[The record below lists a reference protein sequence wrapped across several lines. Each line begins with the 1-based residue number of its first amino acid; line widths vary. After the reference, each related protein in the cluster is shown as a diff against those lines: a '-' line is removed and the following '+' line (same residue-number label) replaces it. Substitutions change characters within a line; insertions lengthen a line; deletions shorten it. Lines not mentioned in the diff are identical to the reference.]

1 MESCEMTKILVMF
14 TSTGTSGG
22 VFTGLCFQ
30 ILRVHVY
37 RAQNWCLKPL
47 NDENSF
53 YVYNLGGLALAFFLC
68 ESVKMVAVPVN
79 TSKQTV

>member
-1 MESCEMTKILVMF
+1 MTKILVMF

-47 NDENSF
+47 NHENSF
-53 YVYNLGGLALAFFLC
+53 CVYNLGGLALAFFLC

>member
-1 MESCEMTKILVMF
+1 MDF
-14 TSTGTSGG
+14 HGTVLS
-22 VFTGLCFQ
+22 

-47 NDENSF
+47 NHENSF
-53 YVYNLGGLALAFFLC
+53 CVYNLGGLALAFFLC

>member
-37 RAQNWCLKPL
+37 RAKNWCLKPL
-47 NDENSF
+47 NHENIF
-53 YVYNLGGLALAFFLC
+53 CVYNLGGLALAFFF
-68 ESVKMVAVPVN
+68 V
-79 TSKQTV
+79 

>member
-14 TSTGTSGG
+14 TSPGTSGG

-47 NDENSF
+47 NHENSF

>member
-1 MESCEMTKILVMF
+1 MESCEMTEILVMF

-47 NDENSF
+47 NHENSF
-53 YVYNLGGLALAFFLC
+53 CVYNLGGLALTFFC
-68 ESVKMVAVPVN
+68 V
-79 TSKQTV
+79 

>member
-47 NDENSF
+47 NHENSF
-53 YVYNLGGLALAFFLC
+53 CVYNLGGLALAFFF
-68 ESVKMVAVPVN
+68 V
-79 TSKQTV
+79 